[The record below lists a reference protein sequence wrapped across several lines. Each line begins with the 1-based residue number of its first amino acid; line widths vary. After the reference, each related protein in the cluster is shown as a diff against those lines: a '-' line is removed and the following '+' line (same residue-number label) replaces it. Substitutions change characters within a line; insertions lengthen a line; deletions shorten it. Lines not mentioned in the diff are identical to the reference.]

1 MSFKRAVIGAMLGG
15 ISMNASALE
24 NSVEIRIKGI
34 DTNRPGQI
42 LVMLFQE
49 DGFPKQ
55 HEKALEIRPYPAT
68 DAERSVVF
76 ENVPEHFAI
85 KVLHDE
91 DEDGKVTKNWTGI
104 LPKEGLGFSKGARIT
119 FKAPSFASA
128 RLTVAEVAE
137 SEAPHDITI
146 RYP

>member
-1 MSFKRAVIGAMLGG
+1 MSLKQAVISMILGG
-15 ISMNASALE
+15 MSMSVNALE
-24 NSVEIRIKGI
+24 NSVEIRVKGI
-34 DTNRPGQI
+34 ETSRPGQI

-49 DGFPKQ
+49 EGFPKQ
-55 HEKALEIRPYPAT
+55 HDKALEIKPYPAT

-76 ENVPEHFAI
+76 ENVPERFAI

-104 LPKEGLGFSKGARIT
+104 LPKEGLGFSNGARIT
-119 FKAPSFASA
+119 FKAPSFSSA
-128 RLTVAEVAE
+128 LLTVADIEE
-137 SEAPHDITI
+137 SNAPHDITM